1 MSTQLDVADVATKL
15 QDINTYIN
23 GKYYEVEDF
32 SLCILLSMISRSNMV
47 VLGQPGIAK
56 TAILTEIVDI
66 IDFNGSKGTPYFHVQ
81 MGADI
86 SPNNVF
92 GAPDIDFYKNTGVIK
107 RKYEGFLPDAVIAF
121 CSEFYRL
128 NSQVANSGLLTILNE
143 GKFKNGHDLIDA
155 KLRFF
160 MADTNFFPKPIDDID
175 ADETDLKLQALHD
188 RFLSRYYLKP
198 IFEDENKVRMI
209 LMDDDIKSD
218 ISLSLDELIHIQ
230 DSIKDVELSRE
241 MAFYMVHISNVLV
254 KEHNIF
260 ISPRR
265 LKQSRDLIKAHA
277 LLNSRTKCDVSDL
290 IALQYSF
297 WQQEEDIVYVKEAI
311 YETMG
316 IPKKDR
322 DSYIETANS
331 ILNELITNIK
341 NTEILPTYDPDK
353 IYKQAI
359 SDLNKLLEQISSK
372 YTHRDSNRM
381 ILEAYTYIEQ
391 NIEDLTVKRFMLS
404 DDDLDDEL

>member
-1 MSTQLDVADVATKL
+1 MNTNFDVVDIAKKL
-15 QDINTYIN
+15 QDMNTYIN
-23 GKYYEVEDF
+23 GKYYEVEEF
-32 SLCILLSMISRSNMV
+32 SLCIILSMISRSNMI

-56 TAILTEIVDI
+56 TAILNEIVDI
-66 IDFNGSKGTPYFHVQ
+66 IDFDGSKGTPYFHVQ

-92 GAPDIDFYKNTGVIK
+92 GAPDIDFYKNSGIIK

-209 LMDDDIKSD
+209 LMDDNIKSD
-218 ISLSLDELIHIQ
+218 IRLSLDELIYIQ
-230 DSIKDVELSRE
+230 ESLKDIELSRE
-241 MAFYMVHISNVLV
+241 IAFYMVYISNLLE
-254 KEHNIF
+254 KQHNIF

-265 LKQSRDLIKAHA
+265 LKQSRNLIKANA
-277 LLNSRTKCDVSDL
+277 LLNFRTKCDVSDL

-297 WQQEEDIVYVKEAI
+297 WQEEEDIIYVKEAI

-316 IPKKDR
+316 IPKNDR
-322 DSYIETANS
+322 DSYIDTANS
-331 ILNELITNIK
+331 ILNELMTNIK

-359 SDLNKLLEQISSK
+359 GDLNKLLEQINEK
-372 YTHRDSNRM
+372 YTHKDSNKL
-381 ILEAYTYIEQ
+381 ILEAYTYVEQ
-391 NIEDLTVKRFMLS
+391 NIEDLTVKRFMLG
-404 DDDLDDEL
+404 DDDLEG

>member
-1 MSTQLDVADVATKL
+1 MNTQLDISKVANKL
-15 QDINTYIN
+15 KDINTYIN
-23 GKYYEVEDF
+23 SKYYEVEDF
-32 SLCILLSMISRSNMV
+32 SLCILLSMISKSNMI

-66 IDFNGSKGTPYFHVQ
+66 IDFNNSKGTPYFHVQ

-92 GAPDIDFYKNTGVIK
+92 GAPDIDFYKNNGVIK

-160 MADTNFFPKPIDDID
+160 MADTNFFPKTIDDLD
-175 ADETDLKLQALHD
+175 ADENDLKLQALHD

-198 IFEDENKVRMI
+198 IFENENKVRMI

-218 ISLSLDELIHIQ
+218 ISLAIEELIFIQ
-230 DSIKDVELSRE
+230 DSIKSVELSRDI
-241 MAFYMVHISNVLV
+241 AFYMVHISNILE

-277 LLNSRTKCDVSDL
+277 LLNSRSRCNVSDL

-297 WQQEEDIVYVKEAI
+297 WQKEEDIVYVKEVI

-322 DSYIETANS
+322 DDYVETTNS
-331 ILNELITNIK
+331 ILSELITNIK
-341 NTEILPTYDPDK
+341 NTEILPTYNPDK

-359 SDLNKLLEQISSK
+359 SDLNKLIEEIRRK
-372 YTHRDSNRM
+372 YPHMDNNKM
-381 ILEAYTYIEQ
+381 IEEAHTYVEQ

-404 DDDLDDEL
+404 DNDLDEEL

>member
-1 MSTQLDVADVATKL
+1 MNNTFDISKVASKL
-15 QDINTYIN
+15 QDINKYIN
-23 GKYYEVEDF
+23 SKYYEVEEF

-56 TAILTEIVDI
+56 TAILTEIIEI
-66 IDFNGSKGTPYFHVQ
+66 IDFENTSGTPYFHVQ

-92 GAPDIDFYKNTGVIK
+92 GAPDIDFYKNNGVIK
-107 RKYEGFLPDAVIAF
+107 RKYQGFLPDAVIAF

-198 IFEDENKVRMI
+198 IFEDENKIRMI

-218 ISLSLDELIHIQ
+218 LSMTIDELIYIQ
-230 DSIKDVELSRE
+230 DSVKKVELSRE
-241 MAFYMVHISNVLV
+241 IAFYMVHISNILE

-277 LLNSRTKCDVSDL
+277 LLNSRLKCDVSDL
-290 IALQYSF
+290 IALEYTF
-297 WQQEEDIVYVKEAI
+297 WQEEEDIVYVKEVI

-316 IPKKDR
+316 IPKKDS
-322 DSYIETANS
+322 DLYIETANS
-331 ILNELITNIK
+331 ILDELITNIK

-359 SDLNKLLEQISSK
+359 IDLNKLIEQISEK
-372 YTHRDSNRM
+372 YPQKANNK
-381 ILEAYTYIEQ
+381 IIQEAYTYVEQ
-391 NIEDLTVKRFMLS
+391 NIEDLTVKRFMLT
-404 DDDLDDEL
+404 DEELNEEL